1 MVWGLKCL
9 GRADI
14 GRKWFDV
21 GAVKVPSRHTPPRC
35 LLFSITSHPGV
46 NTRLVIRDQITHPV
60 WTGPLWRRSFF
71 FFGLNLTFFSWTW
84 QISRGIFH
92 LGNKYPGTIWSR
104 SCLKRRRESKVLF
117 WNAERKE
124 KLHYSPSYYS
134 RTLNIYKRFYLL
146 GFDGNKTGQIRSK
159 NIPP

>member
-1 MVWGLKCL
+1 MRIKMLRTCRHRQEMIRCWSGKSTVAPHTTSLFIIFYNIAPWCKHATC
-9 GRADI
+9 DS
-14 GRKWFDV
+14 WSD
-21 GAVKVPSRHTPPRC
+21 HTP
-35 LLFSITSHPGV
+35 
-46 NTRLVIRDQITHPV
+46 RLNRTPV
-60 WTGPLWRRSFF
+60 EEVLFF
-71 FFGLNLTFFSWTW
+71 FCLNLTFFSWTW